1 MTHLVLCASPAKGP
15 RGELIAYIQ
24 MTADGVGRF
33 VHLKCHLLCAFCDA
47 QRTVHAWAYLFCLA
61 HLSCRRAQAGQWPA
75 LTIRQGCLG
84 LGRQGLWAWV
94 TRAWT
99 QVCVCVWVYVACPC
113 SLSLSHLAQQQQLV
127 ALGVNVHSLSWA
139 TDANCSASR
148 ARAWGLLL
156 CSLVMC

>member
-99 QVCVCVWVYVACPC
+99 QVCVWVYVACPC

-127 ALGVNVHSLSWA
+127 ALGVSVHSLSWA
-139 TDANCSASR
+139 TDASCSASR